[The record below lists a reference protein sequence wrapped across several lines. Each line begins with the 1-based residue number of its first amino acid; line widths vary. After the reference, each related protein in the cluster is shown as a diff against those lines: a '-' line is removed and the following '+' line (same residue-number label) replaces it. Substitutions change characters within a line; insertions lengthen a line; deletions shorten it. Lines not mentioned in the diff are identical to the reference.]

1 MLAQIRTMA
10 LQPRTLAAAIVLAG
24 FSTMLAVNLPGHLEF
39 DSIRQLLEGR
49 RGVYANW
56 HPPIMSWL
64 LGVADAITPGAA
76 AFVVF
81 DATLAFG
88 SIFSLL
94 WLTRRPSWLALA
106 AAAVAVALPQLF
118 LFQAIVWKDILFADA
133 CVAGFVC
140 LAHAAVRWQQLRWR
154 FALLAAS
161 ATLIALAVLTRQNG
175 VLILPCGAIALGMI
189 AVRRHSWRMALFYS
203 GGFLLA
209 AGTLAL
215 GVNAA
220 LQLRATKA
228 LGAAEQV
235 EDLQIYDMAG
245 MLRREPSLA
254 LPILAREAPAMAH
267 VLQTRSVRLYTPATI
282 DHLIEDPAIGPLIVA
297 SRAAASRQWS
307 ALVLAHPGLY
317 LSTRAEVFSW
327 VFLSAHPDQCPIY
340 TVGVD
345 GDAADLRAAG
355 LKPRYDDRDT
365 WLDDNYGAPL
375 SRTLALSHPFFVVMG
390 LLCLVLLLRRGR
402 PPDFAIAG
410 LLCAI
415 ALYAAS
421 YYLISIACE
430 YRYLY
435 AIDLAAIVSAF
446 YLAMDM
452 AWPDVKRAM
461 DPQTTVENYPSSQS

>member
-1 MLAQIRTMA
+1 MLVHIRTLA
-10 LQPRTLAAAIVLAG
+10 LQPRTLAAAIILLG

-64 LGVADAITPGAA
+64 LGVADAISPGAA
-76 AFVVF
+76 AFVIF
-81 DATLAFG
+81 DVTLAFG

-94 WLTRRPSWLALA
+94 WLTPRPSWFAV
-106 AAAVAVALPQLF
+106 AAAVIVVALPQLF

-140 LAHAAVRWQQLRWR
+140 LCHAAVRWEQSRWR
-154 FALLAAS
+154 FGLLAAA
-161 ATLIALAVLTRQNG
+161 ATFTALAVLTRQNG
-175 VLILPCGAIALGMI
+175 VLILPCGAISLGVI
-189 AVRRHSWRMALFYS
+189 AQRRSSWRAAILY
-203 GGFLLA
+203 GVGFLLA
-209 AGTLAL
+209 SGTLAL

-254 LPILAREAPAMAH
+254 LPILQQQAPALAH
-267 VLQTRSVRLYTPATI
+267 VLLTRSVRLYTPATI
-282 DHLIEDPAIGPLIVA
+282 DRLIEDPAIGPLIVA
-297 SRAAASRQWS
+297 SRAAVSRQWS
-307 ALVLAHPGLY
+307 ALVLAHAGLY
-317 LSTRAEVFSW
+317 LATRAEVFSW
-327 VFLSAHPDQCPIY
+327 ALLSAHPDQCPVY

-345 GDAADLRAAG
+345 GDATDLRAAG
-355 LKPRYDDRDT
+355 LKPRYDDRDS

-375 SRTLALSHPFFVVMG
+375 TRTPALSHPFFVVVG

-402 PPDFAIAG
+402 PPDIAIAG
-410 LLCAI
+410 LLCATM
-415 ALYAAS
+415 LYTLS
-421 YYLISIACE
+421 YYVISIACE

-435 AIDLAAIVSAF
+435 AIDLAAIVSAY
-446 YLAMDM
+446 YLAMDV
-452 AWPDVKRAM
+452 AWPNPKSAEHQKTMVG
-461 DPQTTVENYPSSQS
+461 T